1 MDTKLNEA
9 ARKAAAEKEEIKDRL
24 ADKAGDLKE
33 KAGDLKE
40 KAGDMVDNLKDKAG
54 DLKDKA
60 GDMIDNLKGKT
71 AVVFTNADQPRK

>member
-40 KAGDMVDNLKDKAG
+40 KAGTWA
-54 DLKDKA
+54 
-60 GDMIDNLKGKT
+60 II
-71 AVVFTNADQPRK
+71 